1 MIATVS
7 NFMPQVVYYGADG
20 YPTYAPL
27 GTSVAQEDV
36 ICTTD
41 TLEEALAVVNST
53 PPR

>member
-20 YPTYAPL
+20 YPTYAPA
-27 GTSVAQEDV
+27 GTYVSQDDF
-36 ICTTD
+36 ICNTE

>member
-7 NFMPQVVYYGADG
+7 NFRPQVVYYGSDG
-20 YPTYAPL
+20 YATYAPL
-27 GTSVAQEDV
+27 GTSVDQADV

-41 TLEEALAVVNST
+41 TLEEAISIANKT